1 MRTAT
6 LIGGMTLL
14 GAMTMTLLLPT
25 SAAVAQPSFTWIG
38 RPPAATSDISAV
50 SDISADGSAVVG
62 YYASIFQLQS
72 YRWTASGGRT
82 DFGPPNYLSNGAYSV
97 SGNGNVIAG
106 TYTTS
111 LGDEPSVFTITNG
124 GPLTRYSRPPVNSA
138 VVFPVANGDGSVI
151 FATGEGVVGGSIVS
165 RQPVRY
171 TSPTHYQLLTAPAG
185 GDSLR
190 YTARDAADSGQL
202 MVGDA
207 FDTTRGTRPYPT
219 VWREGQGS
227 TWLAVDESTFVGQ
240 ATAVSRNGQYI
251 AGGLYEETG
260 PGRLAIWSDAG
271 LSTFALP
278 TGGRT
283 EWTEIYPSHAADNGS
298 IMTGVLR
305 SAVGGRSGFVWTA
318 SGGIVTTKDFLVG
331 IGVPFP
337 LSSTQVLVDIDET
350 VLSSDG
356 NTIAGVLSI
365 RDTAT
370 NQFTSGHFV
379 VNIPTPSALLLSGCS
394 VLVVGSW
401 RRRASTK

>member
-1 MRTAT
+1 MRAAT
-6 LIGGMTLL
+6 FIGGMASILFLSMST
-14 GAMTMTLLLPT
+14 AM
-25 SAAVAQPSFTWIG
+25 AQPSFTWIG
-38 RPPAATSDISAV
+38 RPPAATSDINAV
-50 SDISADGSAVVG
+50 SDISANGSAVVG
-62 YYASIFQLQS
+62 YYASTSRLQS
-72 YRWTASGGRT
+72 YRWTPTSGRT
-82 DFGPPNYLSNGAYSV
+82 DFGPPNYLSNAAYSI

-111 LGDEPSVFTITNG
+111 LGGQPSVFTITNG
-124 GPLTRYSRPPVNSA
+124 GPLTPYVVPPVNSA
-138 VVFPVANGDGSVI
+138 VVFPFASGDGSVI

-171 TSPTHYQLLTAPAG
+171 TSPTTFDLLTAPAG

-190 YTARDAADSGQL
+190 YAARDAADSGQL

-207 FDTTRGTRPYPT
+207 FDTTRGARPYPT

-251 AGGLYEETG
+251 AGGVYEETG

-278 TGGRT
+278 TDGQPA
-283 EWTEIYPSHAADNGS
+283 WTEIYPSHAADNGS

-318 SGGIVTTKDFLVG
+318 SGGIVTTKDFLVS

-379 VNIPTPSALLLSGCS
+379 ATIPTPSTVLLSGWAAILLGC
-394 VLVVGSW
+394 
-401 RRRASTK
+401 RRRRVRIT